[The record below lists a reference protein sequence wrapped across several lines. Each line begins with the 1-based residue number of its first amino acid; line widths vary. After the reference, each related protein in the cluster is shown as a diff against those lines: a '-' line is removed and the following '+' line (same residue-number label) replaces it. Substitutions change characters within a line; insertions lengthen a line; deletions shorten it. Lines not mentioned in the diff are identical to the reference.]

1 MQTTAQSTAQ
11 DVAVEIDDE
20 VLASLLGDDASV
32 SQLIE
37 EQADT
42 SMLPSAASVIVLSIV
57 VKC

>member
-1 MQTTAQSTAQ
+1 MQTTAQVTAE

-20 VLASLLGDDASV
+20 VLASLLGDDESV
-32 SQLIE
+32 GQLIE